1 MNCIDCDTTDP
12 KFIKTKIHA
21 KCTLC
26 SKPLCLIHSNR
37 AKNNGLYYRGYNY
50 YMCDQCCWWEIS

>member
-1 MNCIDCDTTDP
+1 MNCIDCDTTDINY
-12 KFIKTKIHA
+12 IKRKNHT

-26 SKPLCLIHSNR
+26 SKPLCLEHAIR
-37 AKNNGLYYRGYNY
+37 ATKNGLYYRGANY

>member
-26 SKPLCLIHSNR
+26 SKPLCLIHFNR
-37 AKNNGLYYRGYNY
+37 AKKNGLYYRGS
-50 YMCDQCCWWEIS
+50 CDQCCWWEIS